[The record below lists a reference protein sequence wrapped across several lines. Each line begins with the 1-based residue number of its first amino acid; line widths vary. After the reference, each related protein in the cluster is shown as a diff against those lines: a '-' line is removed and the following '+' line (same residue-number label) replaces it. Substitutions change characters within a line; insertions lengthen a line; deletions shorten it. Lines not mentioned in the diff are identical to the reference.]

1 MDLILASQSPRR
13 RRFLHDLG
21 LNFTTLAA
29 DIDETPLPDEE
40 PAATA
45 LRLAAA
51 KALAIAAQLRESPPC
66 LILASDTVVAM
77 GQEMLGKPMDAEDAA
92 RMLRTLR
99 AAPHAV
105 HTAVCVLAYP
115 SGESRMRLNSTAVTM
130 RAYTDE
136 EITAYVA
143 TGDPFDKAGAYA
155 IQHPIFAPVARLDG
169 CYTSVMGLPL
179 GEVQSLLAQF
189 GIEVPARIDS
199 VCLAHG
205 HSLGCC
211 QAPDNATQSG

>member
-1 MDLILASQSPRR
+1 MELILASQSPRR

-45 LRLAAA
+45 LRLAEA
-51 KALAIAAQLRESPPC
+51 KALAIAAQLKESPPC

-77 GQEMLGKPMDAEDAA
+77 EQEMLGKPMDAEDAA
-92 RMLRTLR
+92 RMLRILR

-105 HTAVCVLAYP
+105 HTAVCALAYP
-115 SGESRMRLNSTAVTM
+115 SGESHTRLNSTTVIM
-130 RAYTDE
+130 RAYTDA
-136 EITAYVA
+136 EIDAYVA

-179 GEVQSLLAQF
+179 GA
-189 GIEVPARIDS
+189 
-199 VCLAHG
+199 
-205 HSLGCC
+205 
-211 QAPDNATQSG
+211 